1 MHIAD
6 FVPTR
11 TKMAQLWSII
21 KLAMMAYVAARKNH
35 VHLAIQSSMPS
46 LVSHTRLEDDHAFN
60 RIIEL
65 IEQHS
70 IKAGKAQDLRPEGRA
85 GRLDDA

>member
-1 MHIAD
+1 MQICSYSRQNG
-6 FVPTR
+6 PT
-11 TKMAQLWSII
+11 LSII
-21 KLAMMAYVAARKNH
+21 KLAMMAYGAARKNH
-35 VHLAIQSSMPS
+35 VHAAIQSSMPS

-70 IKAGKAQDLRPEGRA
+70 IKAGKAQDLRAVQR
-85 GRLDDA
+85 RLDDA